1 MYSQHPGIV
10 DTELS
15 RSAGWL
21 SKLIFKWM
29 GKTPEQGAKTLN
41 YLIETNNYSLVSGE
55 YYANSKV
62 KETTKEAY
70 DLEAAKR
77 LVSVLNGY
85 LENYLPKSQLLSVE

>member
-1 MYSQHPGIV
+1 MYSQYPGIV

-29 GKTPEQGAKTLN
+29 GKSPEHGAKTLN
-41 YLIETNNYSLVSGE
+41 YLIETDNHSLMSGE
-55 YYANSKV
+55 YYAKSKV

-77 LVSVLNGY
+77 LVSILNGY